1 MKIEV
6 SASDIL
12 LTLGY
17 TDTSAN
23 EFILEQAE
31 LAALKANSIS
41 GCRKVFR
48 KIKIESIKGDKVM
61 LETGDCFICKS
72 LALGIKGCSHL
83 IVALTTLGSAMDEE
97 ISRAFKSQ
105 DPLMGMM
112 LRRALKWYRIIPIR
126 YGASLQRPRRQMSA
140 PRTGIPPDRG
150 ILI

>member
-17 TDTSAN
+17 KDTSAN

-41 GCRKVFR
+41 RHRKVFK
-48 KIKIESIKGDKVM
+48 KIKIESIEGDRVM
-61 LETGDCFICKS
+61 LETGDAFICKS
-72 LALGIKGCSHL
+72 LAAGIRGCSHL
-83 IVALTTLGSAMDEE
+83 IVALTTIGSAMDEE
-97 ISRAFKSQ
+97 ISRAFKSE

-112 LRRALKWYRIIPIR
+112 LDAAGSARIVLYQSGMARVYRGRGGQRRHHARVY
-126 YGASLQRPRRQMSA
+126 PRVAR
-140 PRTGIPPDRG
+140 
-150 ILI
+150 L